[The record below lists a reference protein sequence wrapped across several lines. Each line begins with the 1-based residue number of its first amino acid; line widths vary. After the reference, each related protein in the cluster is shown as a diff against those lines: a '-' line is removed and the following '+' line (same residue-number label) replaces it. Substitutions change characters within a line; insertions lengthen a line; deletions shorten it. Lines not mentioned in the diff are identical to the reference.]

1 MGEGNDASWHCTG
14 KSQRMCRMSSK
25 SGYMKMLKI
34 IFSDLK
40 ADEQTI
46 YRRGSWTL
54 KRKLD

>member
-1 MGEGNDASWHCTG
+1 
-14 KSQRMCRMSSK
+14 MCRMSSK

-46 YRRGSWTL
+46 YRRGSWAL